1 MGFAAVATT
10 GIYCRPSCGASPKPS
25 NVHLFPLAASAEAA
39 GYRAC
44 FRCRPYR
51 TEPDRS
57 WTGSQLVCRAV
68 RLILEGALDDA
79 SEGDLAARLFISG
92 RHLRRIFQEE
102 LGVTPDYLARSA
114 RAHFARRLL
123 DDTDLTISGV
133 AFAAGFGSTRQFH
146 RACREIFRGSPT
158 ELRARRRVADRL
170 VADGGLSLRL
180 PYSGPLDWEATLQHL
195 RARAIAGV
203 ENVERDTYRRTIVV
217 DGDPGVLELRPG
229 GTDHVVMQAHLPH
242 WEGLIHVARR
252 ARRIVNLDADMAG
265 ANDHLD
271 ADAIL
276 GPLVRARPGVR
287 PPGTWDPFETGVQAA
302 IDDLIGEAA
311 GRSVLARVVERFGT
325 PVAGLHA
332 IGLTHVFPAASVLAT
347 ADLRDLGITAEGAA
361 RIRGFATAVA
371 DGAVRFDRTTGLDQ
385 LLDSLT
391 TIACLDLGTA
401 HYLALRMGEPDA
413 FPDSRVGLS
422 GALAGE
428 QDRPPVAGALERLA
442 GAWRPWRAH
451 AAAQLMTHEHTSLHE
466 GAGDADVVRSPRQA
480 VNATAR

>member
-1 MGFAAVATT
+1 MGFAAVSTT

-51 TEPDRS
+51 TEPDRN

-68 RLILEGALDDA
+68 RLILDGALDDA
-79 SEGDLAARLFISG
+79 SEHDLAARLFISG

-102 LGVTPDYLARSA
+102 LGVTPDSLARSA

-123 DDTDLTISGV
+123 DDTDLTIAGV

-180 PYSGPLDWEATLQHL
+180 PYNGPLDWQATLHHL
-195 RARAIAGV
+195 GARAIEGV
-203 ENVERDTYRRTIVV
+203 EDVAGDTYRRTIVV

-229 GTDHVVMQAHLPH
+229 GPDHVVMQAHLPH

-252 ARRIVNLDADMAG
+252 ARRIFNLDADMAG
-265 ANDHLD
+265 ATGHLGGD
-271 ADAIL
+271 PIL
-276 GPLVRARPGVR
+276 GPLVRATPGAR
-287 PPGTWDPFETGVQAA
+287 PPGTWDPFETGIQAA
-302 IDDLIGEAA
+302 VIDAIGETA
-311 GRSVLARVVERFGT
+311 GRSVLARLVERFGT
-325 PVAGLHA
+325 PVAGLHL
-332 IGLTHVFPAASVLAT
+332 IGLTHLFPSASVLAT
-347 ADLRDLGITAEGAA
+347 ADLRAVGLTAEAA
-361 RIRGFATAVA
+361 DRIKEFAASVA
-371 DGAVRFDRTTGLDQ
+371 EGAVRFDRAIGLDH
-385 LLDSLT
+385 LIDSLT
-391 TIACLDLGTA
+391 TIACLDRGTA

-413 FPDSRVGLS
+413 FP
-422 GALAGE
+422 AGDLRLR
-428 QDRPPVAGALERLA
+428 QSIPDDRDRPLAQEALERLA
-442 GAWRPWRAH
+442 ESWRPWRAH
-451 AAAQLMTHEHTSLHE
+451 AAAQLMRRVGAARLGQHT
-466 GAGDADVVRSPRQA
+466 
-480 VNATAR
+480 